1 MKRCLAFALIAAF
14 TLPTVPYGR
23 RSVHAQS
30 LGVISGTAQGPDGSI
45 EGAPV
50 ELLDPAGNVVARTTT
65 NSTGVFSFLGLLAG
79 DYVVQ
84 MLGINGA
91 TVATSIVALT
101 PEVMSE
107 TVVLTAS
114 AADIAMAGGVGG
126 EESRRRRRA
135 AAAWILGAAAT
146 AAGTVGVAIISTK
159 DDASPSR

>member
-1 MKRCLAFALIAAF
+1 MKRFLALALIVAF
-14 TLPTVPYGR
+14 TLPTVPDGR

-30 LGVISGTAQGPDGSI
+30 LGVISGSAQGPDGSI

-65 NSTGVFSFLGLLAG
+65 NGAGAFNFLGLLAG
-79 DYVVQ
+79 HYVVQ
-84 MLGINGA
+84 MMGINGA

-107 TVVLTAS
+107 TVALTAS
-114 AADIAMAGGVGG
+114 AADIAAAGGVGG

-135 AAAWILGAAAT
+135 AAWILGAASA
-146 AAGTVGVAIISTK
+146 AAGTVGVGIISTK

>member
-1 MKRCLAFALIAAF
+1 MKRCLALALIVAF

-23 RSVHAQS
+23 PGVHAQS
-30 LGVISGTAQGPDGSI
+30 LGVISGWAQGPDGSI

-50 ELLDPAGNVVARTTT
+50 ELLDPAGNVVARTMTDG
-65 NSTGVFSFLGLLAG
+65 TGVFNFPGLLAG
-79 DYVVQ
+79 NYVVQ

-114 AADIAMAGGVGG
+114 AADIAAAGGVGG
-126 EESRRRRRA
+126 QDSSRRRA
-135 AAAWILGAAAT
+135 AALILGAAAA
-146 AAGTVGVAIISTK
+146 AAGTVGIGIISTR